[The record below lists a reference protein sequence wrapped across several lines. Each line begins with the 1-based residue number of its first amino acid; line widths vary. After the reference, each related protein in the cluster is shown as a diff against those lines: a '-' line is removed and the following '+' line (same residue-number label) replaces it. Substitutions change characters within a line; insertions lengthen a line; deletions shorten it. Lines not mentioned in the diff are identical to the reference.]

1 MINLADSTVEP
12 TGQQLQRLLSEVAT
26 EVETRAAT
34 AHRQLELRMEQEIA
48 RVVAEALTA
57 SGIARPRIAV

>member
-57 SGIARPRIAV
+57 SGIARHRIAV